1 MNSKKP
7 LLLTSAILIALSAIT
22 MIGCSLFN
30 DETRL
35 IPELSMQVE
44 NKEISQGDSFDLVLN
59 VKNPSRETLMIKT
72 SCQEFAGL
80 FTYQENKRIDFA
92 GNSSGCARII
102 NTYEIAPNGTLT
114 FKWELDSSIIT
125 WNQETATTDTTLATA
140 GEYLM
145 QIRNNVLSVNGQ
157 EYNIDDKA
165 QMLTIR

>member
-1 MNSKKP
+1 MNSKRP
-7 LLLTSAILIALSAIT
+7 LLLTSAILIALSAFT

-44 NKEISQGDSFDLVLN
+44 NKEISQGDFFDVVLN
-59 VKNPSRETLMIKT
+59 VKNPSSETLMIKT

-125 WNQETATTDTTLATA
+125 WNQETATTDTTLATP

-157 EYNIDDKA
+157 EYNTDDKA
-165 QMLTIR
+165 QILTIR

>member
-1 MNSKKP
+1 MNSKRP
-7 LLLTSAILIALSAIT
+7 LHLASAILIALSAVT

-35 IPELSMQVE
+35 IPELSMLIE
-44 NKEISQGDSFDLVLN
+44 NEEISQGDSFDVVSN
-59 VKNPSRETLMIKT
+59 VKNLSRETLMIKT
-72 SCQEFAGL
+72 SCQEFSEL

-125 WNQETATTDTTLATA
+125 WNQETATTDTTLATP

-145 QIRNNVLSVNGQ
+145 QIRINVLSVNGQ
-157 EYNIDDKA
+157 EYEFEDMER
-165 QMLTIR
+165 MLTIR

>member
-44 NKEISQGDSFDLVLN
+44 NKEISQGDSFDVFLN
-59 VKNPSRETLMIKT
+59 VKNPSRDTLMIKT

-80 FTYQENKRIDFA
+80 FTYQENKRIEFA

-125 WNQETATTDTTLATA
+125 WNQETATTDTTLATP